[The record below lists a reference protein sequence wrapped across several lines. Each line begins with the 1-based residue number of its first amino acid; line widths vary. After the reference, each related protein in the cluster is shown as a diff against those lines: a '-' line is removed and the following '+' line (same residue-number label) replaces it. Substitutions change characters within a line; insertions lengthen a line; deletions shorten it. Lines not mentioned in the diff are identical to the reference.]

1 MSGVQIIM
9 LSLHRDMPWLDTITI
24 YEQFCIVCVCCKLA
38 KQHICGFQIQQ
49 FPAIVIYSISDLI
62 RLQEKT
68 RSSKWWEESGHQ
80 NSISFDSSDPDM
92 RHSRDSWARDDDL
105 EYSRHSSGRKNPEYA
120 SDRAH
125 REQAHLSRRHRDSNS
140 EYWNDYNQ
148 YEDGHRRSNGTA
160 EIGRDIPSARSQSHN
175 ADYKRK
181 SRHSED
187 YPSSKRPKD
196 SDQWNHDK
204 FDPNLDEP
212 VDSSGAVKNQ
222 LNRTVH
228 QAAKIYEPQSQ
239 RIILKNLP
247 SNNMNKLPHQTDE
260 RKKSDA
266 KSRQDEGAQAL
277 QRKKGPASANDQDSA
292 VGTVNRDNPR
302 SVLAV
307 SKQDPKVDRE
317 TFGDSK
323 VATVMEA
330 VTEEQNKEAG
340 NKASRKI
347 PIIWNPKSNA
357 PAIKL
362 PPHKLEESLKRQQE
376 IDLKAEALKQQELA
390 RKYEIARKAEKQRKK
405 EEERKAERLRVQ
417 QDIAEKAEQIRLRH
431 EREKQE
437 KAERKSAAKKRQKAA
452 KNERKRKAAEN
463 LAEDQRTQQAQD
475 ALPEPPG
482 NQNATETTAQADNP
496 KGRKLSKAEK
506 KAQKRLEADKAA
518 QIDKKTQLH
527 LETKNGTLVGLK
539 GPPLPPGA
547 IIPSNEE
554 LPPPPPRPS
563 KNYQGALKSQSSLQ
577 EQHVQDQ
584 NVQKEHVQEQFEML
598 PGPPQIPQDSPMSSL
613 PFPPGFFPN
622 DPRPSELPLPP
633 QWPNPVDML
642 SEFNSR
648 SELQGSSPSADKIQ
662 STPSLEELRSQ
673 SLEKMRKQSSHKIHA
688 EAQPKQDC
696 EYTAGQDTVAKQIKE
711 GERVQLA
718 EDSAKA
724 TGNSLVQSETKQA
737 KEIPAEEK
745 LMDEFEDI
753 IDPNDELGADFI
765 EL

>member
-1 MSGVQIIM
+1 
-9 LSLHRDMPWLDTITI
+9 
-24 YEQFCIVCVCCKLA
+24 
-38 KQHICGFQIQQ
+38 
-49 FPAIVIYSISDLI
+49 
-62 RLQEKT
+62 
-68 RSSKWWEESGHQ
+68 
-80 NSISFDSSDPDM
+80 M
-92 RHSRDSWARDDDL
+92 RQSRDSWARDDDL
-105 EYSRHSSGRKNPEYA
+105 EYSRHSSDRKNPEYA

-125 REQAHLSRRHRDSNS
+125 REQAHFSRRHRDSNS
-140 EYWNDYNQ
+140 GYWNDYNQ

-160 EIGRDIPSARSQSHN
+160 EIGRDNPSARSQSHN

-181 SRHSED
+181 FRHSED
-187 YPSSKRPKD
+187 YPSSKRPKN

-204 FDPNLDEP
+204 FDPSLDEP
-212 VDSSGAVKNQ
+212 VDSSGAVKNK
-222 LNRTVH
+222 LNRIVH

-266 KSRQDEGAQAL
+266 KSHQEEAAQAL
-277 QRKKGPASANDQDSA
+277 QQRNGPASANEKDSA
-292 VGTVNRDNPR
+292 VGIVSRDNPKT
-302 SVLAV
+302 VLGD
-307 SKQDPKVDRE
+307 SKQDTKISRE
-317 TFGDSK
+317 NLEDSK
-323 VATVMEA
+323 VANVMEA
-330 VTEEQNKEAG
+330 VTDEQNKEAG

-390 RKYEIARKAEKQRKK
+390 RKSEIARKAEKQRKK
-405 EEERKAERLRVQ
+405 EEERKAERVQ
-417 QDIAEKAEQIRLRH
+417 QDIAEKAEQIRLRR
-431 EREKQE
+431 EREKRE
-437 KAERKSAAKKRQKAA
+437 KAERKSAAKKHQKAA
-452 KNERKRKAAEN
+452 KNERKRRAAEN

-475 ALPEPPG
+475 ALPEPPS
-482 NQNATETTAQADNP
+482 NQNATDTTAQADNS

-506 KAQKRLEADKAA
+506 KAQKRLEAEKAA
-518 QIDKKTQLH
+518 QIDEKSQLR

-547 IIPSNEE
+547 IIPSDEE

-563 KNYQGALKSQSSLQ
+563 NYQGTLKSKSSLQ
-577 EQHVQDQ
+577 EQHVQTQ
-584 NVQKEHVQEQFEML
+584 NVQEEHVQEQYEML

-633 QWPNPVDML
+633 QWPNAVDTL
-642 SEFNSR
+642 SGLNSQ
-648 SELQGSSPSADKIQ
+648 SELQGSLPSADRIQ

-688 EAQPKQDC
+688 EAQPKQDR
-696 EYTAGQDTVAKQIKE
+696 EYTAGQDRAAKTIKE
-711 GERVQLA
+711 GERVTSA

-724 TGNSLVQSETKQA
+724 IGNSLVQSDIKQA

-753 IDPNDELGADFI
+753 IDSNDVLGADFI